1 MTLVIFIRAEEHHGI
16 VASFNKKTGDPDQ
29 VLPIHFFTLKGAC
42 YWVFGLVIN
51 TFRHRQS

>member
-29 VLPIHFFTLKGAC
+29 VLPIHFFHAER
-42 YWVFGLVIN
+42 GLLLGIWTCN
-51 TFRHRQS
+51 